1 MASTPLYKFLKSNGT
16 TFYAFPGAAEDISA
30 AYQNSSYKMYF
41 SKYVL
46 LNFPKQNLTA
56 GTQSKPIYFDFEN
69 SFFRSSNASPTTN
82 FSDGIVES
90 LRNYVANHEVTLRE
104 SKVNTT
110 EYYYNTNA
118 LETTSEKIFW
128 KWAKKLNLI
137 DFETAIPQDEYFS
150 NLAEFSSRSINDDEF
165 FPETLWKEREIIDWD
180 TIAYYETGE
189 SGFPFKLEIEF
200 SGTTNFR
207 LGDTINIYN
216 IGDSAIYDMN
226 YGSVYGLS
234 GSQTMDGIY
243 TNILKIIPAGATQGQ
258 KIVVDIDTTLGYT
271 EEFTGQARLVYH
283 RLVQYIGEVNG
294 VSNVNEGNR
303 SYTEVYAHIP
313 DSTGQ
318 TPDILFRTM
327 TDVNYKPNLSFPIL
341 ANQYQPEIVGAEF
354 FNSPIVNTPQNY
366 PGSYL
371 GLFDTLDF
379 TYTTDR
385 KSVV

>member
-104 SKVNTT
+104 SKVNAS

-189 SGFPFKLEIEF
+189 SGFPFKL
-200 SGTTNFR
+200 
-207 LGDTINIYN
+207 
-216 IGDSAIYDMN
+216 
-226 YGSVYGLS
+226 
-234 GSQTMDGIY
+234 
-243 TNILKIIPAGATQGQ
+243 K
-258 KIVVDIDTTLGYT
+258 
-271 EEFTGQARLVYH
+271 
-283 RLVQYIGEVNG
+283 
-294 VSNVNEGNR
+294 
-303 SYTEVYAHIP
+303 
-313 DSTGQ
+313 
-318 TPDILFRTM
+318 
-327 TDVNYKPNLSFPIL
+327 LSFPVQPIL
-341 ANQYQPEIVGAEF
+341 DLVI
-354 FNSPIVNTPQNY
+354 
-366 PGSYL
+366 L
-371 GLFDTLDF
+371 
-379 TYTTDR
+379 
-385 KSVV
+385 